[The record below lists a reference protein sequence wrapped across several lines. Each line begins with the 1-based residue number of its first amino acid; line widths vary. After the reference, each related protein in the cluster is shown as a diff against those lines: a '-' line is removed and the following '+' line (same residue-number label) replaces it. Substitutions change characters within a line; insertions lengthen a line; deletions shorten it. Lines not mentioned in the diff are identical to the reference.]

1 MSEVVEREALQQPP
15 RPWEITL
22 LVIFGY
28 IAGVFNLLTGVLV
41 MIDREDSF
49 LQQYSFNSEDQLL
62 WFGILMSVL
71 GLAQIFLA
79 YKLGRGSQAVRIF
92 YTVLAALNL
101 GAAVWSMI
109 ALHSEQRASG
119 VMGATVSLIVLWLLF
134 NQKSETFFEET

>member
-1 MSEVVEREALQQPP
+1 MSDVIEQETLQSHP
-15 RPWEITL
+15 RPWEVTL

-49 LQQYSFNSEDQLL
+49 LQQYSFHSEGQLL
-62 WFGILMSVL
+62 WFGILLAVL

-79 YKLGRGSQAVRIF
+79 NQLGQGSQIVRIF
-92 YTVLAALNL
+92 YTVLAVFNL
-101 GAAVWSMI
+101 AAGVWSMI

-119 VMGATVSLIVLWLLF
+119 VMATVVSLVVLWLLF